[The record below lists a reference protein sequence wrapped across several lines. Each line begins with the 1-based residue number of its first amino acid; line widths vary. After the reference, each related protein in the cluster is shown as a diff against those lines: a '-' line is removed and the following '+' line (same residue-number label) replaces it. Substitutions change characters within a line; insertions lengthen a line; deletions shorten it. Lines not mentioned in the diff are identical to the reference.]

1 MCVAFLAFMAVAA
14 CPAFIED
21 RAVYLRERM
30 NGAITVSPGG
40 NLIWVLF

>member
-30 NGAITVSPGG
+30 NGAITVRPR
-40 NLIWVLF
+40 